1 MRLGSALRFLTRVA
15 PSRKKARMG
24 IRGIDKPLR
33 SPRRAP
39 QRRLTMGRRTL
50 TLLTVGFLL
59 AADSP
64 VKQVEQEM
72 KKFQGTWVVAR
83 ARRDGEVDAEL
94 AGATVT
100 LAGNMFT
107 SKSGKTI
114 LAQGTWK
121 VDPAKKPKTIDIEYT
136 DGPEKGQTA

>member
-1 MRLGSALRFLTRVA
+1 
-15 PSRKKARMG
+15 
-24 IRGIDKPLR
+24 
-33 SPRRAP
+33 
-39 QRRLTMGRRTL
+39 MGRRTL

-64 VKQVEQEM
+64 VKEVQQEM
-72 KKFQGTWVVAR
+72 KKFQGTWAVAR

-107 SKSGKTI
+107 SKSGKAI

-136 DGPEKGQTA
+136 DGPEKGQTAYGIYSLTDGAWIVLISSPGKDRPVSFETESENGCTFLV